1 MNIPVIEHND
11 HQNQKEQVALFQ
23 EARIRTQKGSL
34 EITVTDYSKSKD
46 HFLTAN
52 DDILIP
58 KSFSYIEVIG
68 AVLNPGRYKYSE
80 NLKPNDYI
88 KLAGGTSQNASGNN
102 FIVKSMTG
110 QRFKLQKNYPVE
122 TGDII
127 FVSEKIE
134 YDDERFL
141 FKEYLTSIS
150 QIAVLLYYIQFIYI
164 RLN

>member
-1 MNIPVIEHND
+1 M
-11 HQNQKEQVALFQ
+11 
-23 EARIRTQKGSL
+23 
-34 EITVTDYSKSKD
+34 EITVTDYSRSKD

-68 AVLNPGRYKYSE
+68 AVLNPGRYKYSKD
-80 NLKPNDYI
+80 LKPNDYI
-88 KLAGGTSQNASGNN
+88 KLAGGASQNASRNN

-110 QRFKLQKNYPVE
+110 QRFKLQKNYPIE
-122 TGDII
+122 PGDII
-127 FVSEKIE
+127 FISEKIE